1 MKSVKYLKLSSS
13 LLLLLA
19 ALPYLSACS
28 RTVPPPD
35 PVQAVKVLMVAAQS
49 MQSGSEFAGEVRAR
63 IESRVGFRVAG
74 KLIRRAVDVGQRV
87 KAGQLL
93 AQLDA
98 QDYQLATD
106 AARAQLAAAV
116 TSRDLAAADFRRFKE
131 LRDQNF
137 ISGAELERREATLK
151 ATQAQLEQ
159 AQAQLTGQGN
169 QAAYT
174 TLQADV
180 SGVVTAVEAEPGQ
193 VLAAGTPVLRIAQDG
208 PRDVVFAVP
217 EDKIGLIT
225 LGMGVEV
232 RVWPSNA
239 SVQAR
244 VRELAASAD
253 PVTRTFAVKVS
264 LAAKDVLPLGSTVTV
279 VPKVFDRS
287 GIDVIKLPTSA
298 LYQSGKSAAVWL
310 LDPASMTI
318 RLQPVQIATAD
329 GNDLVVASG
338 LQPGML
344 VVSAGVHVLSAGQKV
359 SIYKGNSP
367 VPSSLAAQRTAN
379 SAASDSKTGVA
390 PSK

>member
-1 MKSVKYLKLSSS
+1 MNPAKYLKLFSN
-13 LLLLLA
+13 LLLFLA
-19 ALPYLSACS
+19 ALCYLTACS
-28 RTVPPPD
+28 KTVPPPE
-35 PVQAVKVLMVAAQS
+35 PVQAVKVLTVGVHS
-49 MQSGSEFAGEVRAR
+49 MQTGSEFSGEVRAR
-63 IESRVGFRVAG
+63 TESRVGFRVAG
-74 KLIRRAVDVGQRV
+74 KLIRRPVDVGQRV
-87 KAGQLL
+87 KTGQLL
-93 AQLDA
+93 AQLDP
-98 QDYQLATD
+98 QDYQLAID
-106 AARAQLAAAV
+106 AARAQLSAAI
-116 TSRDLAAADFRRFKE
+116 TNRDLVAADFRRFKE

-137 ISGAELERREATLK
+137 ISDAELERREATLK
-151 ATQAQLEQ
+151 AAQAQLEQ

-174 TLQADV
+174 TLQADA

-217 EDKIGLIT
+217 EDKVALIT
-225 LGMGVEV
+225 LGTLVEV

-244 VRELAASAD
+244 VREVAASAD

-264 LAAKDVLPLGSTVTV
+264 LAANDALPLGSTVTV

-298 LYQSGKSAAVWL
+298 LYQSGKSSAVWVV
-310 LDPASMTI
+310 DPASMTI

-329 GNDLVVASG
+329 GNDLVVVSG
-338 LQPGML
+338 LQPGMQ

-359 SIYKGNSP
+359 SIYKGSSP
-367 VPSSLAAQRTAN
+367 LASSLAAPPPAVTSNA
-379 SAASDSKTGVA
+379 A